1 MSIMNLLII
10 LPAAL
15 ILLGII
21 LYFSRGKKAGGT
33 GMGPR
38 EDSTEP
44 RELTGEEQWRRR
56 EKR

>member
-1 MSIMNLLII
+1 MNLLII

-21 LYFSRGKKAGGT
+21 LYLSRGKKASGT
-33 GMGPR
+33 GLGPR

-44 RELTGEEQWRRR
+44 NELTGAEQWRRR
-56 EKR
+56 DKR